1 MIQFNVNYPRGGIV
15 DSENGEITTQN
26 IFKSFISFQTIESNS
41 QSNFDNTLLPLSNSV
56 VSPGEEWENSRY
68 EILDDSIVYLP
79 EDSDPLSLAMT
90 VRLEYLVPGIIRY
103 PITIKSLE
111 LASQAYNKN
120 SETLIG
126 SRFGTTITPYSETP
140 YNPYIIYKGS
150 TPYLYMTEKTGIR
163 LVGDFETERGLRLN
177 LNEAKSESFNISSI
191 QLSLKSIGLFSEDL
205 LIFEAV
211 SKNNH
216 LRFYLDVSSP
226 TKASIICKSVSS
238 SNIETNF
245 TDIQFYINGH
255 LDNEIAADEWTILG
269 IRFNR
274 PEDFGYQNNKNN
286 SINLLGPI
294 LFNNISYYRVS
305 DTEVKQRTAKISWNL
320 IKEDA
325 ENGLYSWEDWAT

>member
-1 MIQFNVNYPRGGIV
+1 
-15 DSENGEITTQN
+15 
-26 IFKSFISFQTIESNS
+26 
-41 QSNFDNTLLPLSNSV
+41 
-56 VSPGEEWENSRY
+56 
-68 EILDDSIVYLP
+68 
-79 EDSDPLSLAMT
+79 MT

-191 QLSLKSIGLFSEDL
+191 QLSLKNIGLFSEDL

-325 ENGLYSWEDWAT
+325 ENGLYSWEDWATSAWQDIMFARYDDIPSIDPEAIYKMYLGTNKIVAGSGSTEELRMSGYQYVVYTNTSWQPEIIKPV